1 MKNGASPKRSNGR
14 TAGLPP
20 EVQGATCLAI
30 PVEAADAPM
39 WPIHAAGWLEPEAR
53 AAAPSWTG
61 LIVERRNRVPAPD
74 LIQFPLAPF
83 PRDGAMDAA
92 PEAIFSAAAPTVRQ
106 SDLAP
111 LGWDPRAAFPKKESQ

>member
-1 MKNGASPKRSNGR
+1 MKNGASPKRSNSR
-14 TAGLPP
+14 TGEPPP

-30 PVEAADAPM
+30 PVEAVDASM
-39 WPIHAAGWLEPEAR
+39 WPVHAAGWLEPEAR

-83 PRDGAMDAA
+83 PRDGAIDAA
-92 PEAIFSAAAPTVRQ
+92 RGAISAAAAPTLRQ